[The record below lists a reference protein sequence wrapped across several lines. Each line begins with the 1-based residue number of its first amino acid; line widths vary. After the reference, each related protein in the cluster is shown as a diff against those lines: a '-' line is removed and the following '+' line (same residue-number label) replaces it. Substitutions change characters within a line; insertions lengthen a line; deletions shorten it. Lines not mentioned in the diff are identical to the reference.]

1 MPMKITYRTLSTKSL
16 ATLAEQV
23 VSASKSGKYKM
34 TEKHPLLTELEK
46 EYAVYYD
53 AYSKQTFSGKG
64 KVVSEAGAAR
74 GKAFADLK
82 IFLEG
87 YARLSIAPNH
97 ADAVALYDI
106 FKFYGLNID
115 RKSYA
120 DSAALFKK
128 LIESLSLQENQE
140 RLQRLSVLPA
150 FDDLK
155 TKCDEFVALYA
166 EQAEANAELRQKKSA
181 TTIRKDLEN
190 ALRNYLGMV
199 TAMKS
204 LTDWD
209 SLYSELNEI
218 VKSVR

>member
-1 MPMKITYRTLSTKSL
+1 MKLTYRNLSTKSL

-23 VSASKSGKYKM
+23 INASKSGKYQV
-34 TEKHPLLTELEK
+34 TENHPLLTQLEN
-46 EYAVYYD
+46 EYDIYYK

-64 KVVSEAGAAR
+64 KVVSEAGNAR

-87 YARLSIAPNH
+87 YTRLAIAPNH

-120 DSAALFKK
+120 DSAAQFKK
-128 LIESLSLQENQE
+128 LIEALATTENQE
-140 RLQRLSVLPA
+140 RLQRLAITPA
-150 FDDLK
+150 FENLK
-155 TKCDEFVALYA
+155 NKCDEFNTLYA

-181 TTIRKDLEN
+181 TTLRKQLEE
-190 ALRNYLGMV
+190 ALRNYLTMI
-199 TAMKS
+199 TAMRS
-204 LTDWD
+204 LAGWD
-209 SLYSELNEI
+209 TLFAELNEI